1 MKYYLTFIFIA
12 MFLVNTASSI
22 KENKLIIIDGYA
34 AKINDVV
41 ITRSEVR
48 NEMKPYIKETYNL
61 YKNEELEI
69 KLNEI
74 FDKTLQKMIDRE
86 LIYIS
91 FKNQEGKIP
100 DSMLEDEI
108 NNIIR
113 TKYQNN
119 RVTFHKSL
127 INKNQ
132 TYENF
137 KQEIEKNIAIAAL
150 VSQNIGA
157 KIQISPKSIKN
168 YYTNNIQD
176 YYNPEKVKY
185 SILKTIPSESI
196 EELNSDEI
204 LILSIYEKLKNG
216 KSYNEVKEDLKNESE
231 KIIIKSYP
239 WMLKKDIP
247 EYLIQEIKNLRINE
261 YSSLIKLE
269 DSFVIV
275 YLEDKI
281 KSSYIP
287 FESIKSEIKIKL
299 TNIKR
304 EREYNNW
311 LDQLKNTN
319 YIKIY
324 K

>member
-1 MKYYLTFIFIA
+1 M
-12 MFLVNTASSI
+12 
-22 KENKLIIIDGYA
+22 
-34 AKINDVV
+34 
-41 ITRSEVR
+41 
-48 NEMKPYIKETYNL
+48 
-61 YKNEELEI
+61 
-69 KLNEI
+69 
-74 FDKTLQKMIDRE
+74 
-86 LIYIS
+86 
-91 FKNQEGKIP
+91 
-100 DSMLEDEI
+100 
-108 NNIIR
+108 
-113 TKYQNN
+113 
-119 RVTFHKSL
+119 
-127 INKNQ
+127 
-132 TYENF
+132 
-137 KQEIEKNIAIAAL
+137 
-150 VSQNIGA
+150 
-157 KIQISPKSIKN
+157 
-168 YYTNNIQD
+168 
-176 YYNPEKVKY
+176 YNPEKVKY

-216 KSYNEVKEDLKNESE
+216 KSFNEVNDDLKNESE